1 MIPKHQQINVWM
13 NMSIFSWFFHTTFIF
28 KDLTEQIVYPKCNIM
43 HHFASW
49 KKHFWGG
56 ANPPDPTPLP
66 LLVSRGLACMRALY
80 KVFFSRYPHLSFIS
94 LIHNPLILH
103 SVFSLS
109 RALYNL
115 SHLYYPLYHF
125 RDVFL
130 CFQILFIT
138 KALFFK
144 CFKYDLRNT
153 KL

>member
-1 MIPKHQQINVWM
+1 MKDPSRAHSPRPNRNINIILTTTYVESTAASASALLIIWSF
-13 NMSIFSWFFHTTFIF
+13 SISIAVRLQETQSHVFI
-28 KDLTEQIVYPKCNIM
+28 IAN
-43 HHFASW
+43 W
-49 KKHFWGG
+49 K
-56 ANPPDPTPLP
+56 
-66 LLVSRGLACMRALY
+66 RALD

-94 LIHNPLILH
+94 LIHNPLILR
-103 SVFSLS
+103 SVFFLS

-125 RDVFL
+125 KDVFL

>member
-1 MIPKHQQINVWM
+1 MKDPSIAHSPRPNRNINIILNNYTCCIDCRIGLSTINYLV
-13 NMSIFSWFFHTTFIF
+13 ILDIHRCKIT
-28 KDLTEQIVYPKCNIM
+28 KDYRKRKATAN
-43 HHFASW
+43 W
-49 KKHFWGG
+49 K
-56 ANPPDPTPLP
+56 
-66 LLVSRGLACMRALY
+66 RALD

-94 LIHNPLILH
+94 LIHNPLILR
-103 SVFSLS
+103 SVIFFS

-144 CFKYDLRNT
+144 CFKHDFRTT

>member
-1 MIPKHQQINVWM
+1 MKDPSRAHSPSPNGNINIILNNYICCIDCRIGLSTIDYKRLQETQSHV
-13 NMSIFSWFFHTTFIF
+13 FI
-28 KDLTEQIVYPKCNIM
+28 IAN
-43 HHFASW
+43 W
-49 KKHFWGG
+49 K
-56 ANPPDPTPLP
+56 
-66 LLVSRGLACMRALY
+66 RALD

-94 LIHNPLILH
+94 LIHNPLILR

-125 RDVFL
+125 KDVFL

>member
-1 MIPKHQQINVWM
+1 MKVPSRAHSPRPNRNINIILSNYICCIDCRIGLSTINYLVILDIHRCKITGNAKHV
-13 NMSIFSWFFHTTFIF
+13 FI
-28 KDLTEQIVYPKCNIM
+28 IAN
-43 HHFASW
+43 W
-49 KKHFWGG
+49 K
-56 ANPPDPTPLP
+56 
-66 LLVSRGLACMRALY
+66 RALD

-94 LIHNPLILH
+94 LIHNPLILR
-103 SVFSLS
+103 SISFS

-125 RDVFL
+125 RDVCL